1 MDYKKMAEEFLMIR
15 AEQLKV
21 PANQQI
27 SKIVKGE
34 LFVLNYLATH
44 HNSVYPKVL
53 SREMVVSTARIA
65 VILNQMEDKK
75 WIIRK
80 NDPEDNRQILVSLTE
95 KGWEII
101 EQQRVEIIR
110 TVAQMLEKLGPEDAE
125 EFLRIQRR
133 IVEDVIN

>member
-1 MDYKKMAEEFLMIR
+1 M
-15 AEQLKV
+15 
-21 PANQQI
+21 
-27 SKIVKGE
+27 
-34 LFVLNYLATH
+34 NYLATH